1 MILKKGVSLS
11 LSPGRVI
18 LFFDRRVPYREGWL
32 VDGHAGEGCRGGVC
46 VRHFFRCLSLSVVV
60 GARALP
66 PAISLS
72 LSPHASRRAKGG
84 GVEKGWGGV
93 VQNFCFRLNRFL

>member
-32 VDGHAGEGCRGGVC
+32 VDGHAGGGCRGGGC
-46 VRHFFRCLSLSVVV
+46 VRHFFRSLSLSVVV

-72 LSPHASRRAKGG
+72 LSLPTQAGGQKGG
-84 GVEKGWGGV
+84 GALFKIFV
-93 VQNFCFRLNRFL
+93 FRLNRFL